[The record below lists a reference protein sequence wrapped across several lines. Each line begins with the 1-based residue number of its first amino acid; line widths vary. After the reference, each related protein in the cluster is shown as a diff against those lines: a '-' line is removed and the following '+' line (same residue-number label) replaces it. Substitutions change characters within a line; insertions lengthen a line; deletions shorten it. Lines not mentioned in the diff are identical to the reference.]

1 MAALVIFVPEN
12 LSMKIFRSYIFYLLL
27 SALLVSALF
36 LTGESLA
43 HRQTQTGPAPASR
56 EDAYRANNIGVALLE
71 QFKYKEGAEAFKN
84 ALKIDP
90 KLNLAHI
97 NLSIALFNV
106 PDLPAAQREAQNA
119 AALAPEAPQPYYIL
133 GLVAKLQS
141 KPDEALAAFQ
151 RVLKIDPNDVGTN
164 INVGQ
169 LYSQQRKYPEAIAA
183 FRLALAAEPY
193 NATALYNLGQAL
205 MRAGQRDEG
214 QKAIERFKQ
223 LRERG
228 SATTIGQN
236 YLEQGRYAEA
246 VASTG
251 AEPDLVDRTIPAV
264 TFTDATAVLLPGS
277 GDPARGPASAS
288 APSSIFGRQFKTSN
302 WNDASRQEVAA
313 ALGGNVTLFDMDG
326 DGSLD
331 LFWVT
336 PNEQHLFRS
345 AAGKFIDVTNQSGA
359 LAAKFNGTPIG
370 AVAGDFDNDGKPDLF
385 VIRDGSLSLYH
396 NDGAGK
402 FSDVTGAAGIPAY
415 PFLPSSVAFVDVD
428 HDGDL
433 DIFITGMADLSQAP
447 KGGSSAVFPEDFAGA
462 PNLLLRNDGNGR
474 VSDVTAAAK
483 FNTVGH
489 AVSVI
494 PTDFNNRRDMD
505 LLVVNY
511 GKAPELYSNQRDGTF
526 RNVSKDVGL
535 DIEGHWSCAA
545 AGDVNKDGYTDFVLG
560 RADGPA
566 LFVISDGKERFK
578 TSPLPAGSEA
588 ARATQFLDYDNDGL
602 LDCVMITDK
611 GLRVWRN
618 VGNGWTNTSERAV
631 APDLAGG
638 PTLPG
643 SGRVFAA
650 GDIDNDGDT
659 DILFLSASGVLKIG
673 RNDGG
678 NSNHSLRVK
687 LTGKVSNRSSVGTKI
702 EVRAGSLLQKLE
714 TSSASPPAAP
724 ADVLFGLG
732 KRPTAD
738 AVRVIW
744 PAGIVQAE
752 TEIARAANGSTTNP
766 RTASFVILDVTELDR
781 KPSSCPYLYAW
792 NGERFEFVTDF
803 MGGGE
808 MGYLEEPGRHN
819 TPDADE
825 YVRIRGDQ
833 LKERNGRYELRVT
846 NELEEALFADR
857 FQLIAVDHPQG
868 VGVYPNE
875 GMTDPPRPF
884 KLYATRDAHP
894 PLTAVDDH
902 GNDVLSRIACMD
914 RQYPDDFRRDRI
926 RGYAAEHTL
935 TMTLADTE
943 TVFTGTAGIPP
954 ASGNST
960 NANLINS
967 VAAGGG
973 RDARG
978 PSENVR
984 ASRRHPANE
993 RMVLLLTGW
1002 TDYAWSSDNVAAA
1015 QAGKSMM
1022 LPALQVKDD
1031 RGRWRTV
1038 IQDIGIPVGR
1048 PQTVTVDLTGK
1059 FLSSSR
1065 EVRIVTNM
1073 RILWDQILVDTS
1085 GEQTPLQMMRLD
1097 PVGADLRWRGFSRE
1111 ITPDGREPFGYDYEQ
1126 ISFTSPWKVMP
1137 GRYTREGDVREL
1149 LLKSDDMFVISRPGD
1164 EISLSFDAGK
1174 LAPLPAGW
1182 IRTFLLY
1189 SDGFSKEMDIN
1200 SASPDQVSPLP
1211 FHGMTKYPYADP
1223 ETYPMTAARRS
1234 YIDKYNTR
1242 LVTAE
1247 IPSIDTVLTNTMN
1260 FLSTSPSESR
1270 PHTAPRK

>member
-1 MAALVIFVPEN
+1 MAAVIILPPEN
-12 LSMKIFRSYIFYLLL
+12 LSMKIFLSYIFCLLL
-27 SALLVSALF
+27 SALLVPVLIVPR
-36 LTGESLA
+36 ESLA
-43 HRQTQTGPAPASR
+43 YRQTQTRPAAASR
-56 EDAYRANNIGVALLE
+56 EDAYRANNVGVALLE
-71 QFKYKEGAEAFKN
+71 QFKYKEGAEAFRN

-119 AALAPEAPQPYYIL
+119 AALVPEAAQPYYIL
-133 GLVAKLQS
+133 GLIAKLQS

-214 QKAIERFKQ
+214 QKATERFRQ

-228 SATTIGQN
+228 SATTVGQN

-251 AEPDLVDRTIPAV
+251 TESDLVDRTIPAV
-264 TFTDATAVLLPGS
+264 TFTDATAILLPGLP
-277 GDPARGPASAS
+277 DPARGFVPAST
-288 APSSIFGRQFKTSN
+288 PSSIFGHRFMTSN
-302 WNDASRQEVAA
+302 WNDASRQEIAA
-313 ALGGNVTLFDMDG
+313 ALGVNVTLFDMDG
-326 DGSLD
+326 DGNLD
-331 LFWVT
+331 LFWMT

-345 AAGKFIDVTNQSGA
+345 AAGKFVDVTKQSGA
-359 LAAKFNGTPIG
+359 LAAKFKGTPVG
-370 AVAGDFDNDGKPDLF
+370 AVAGDFDNDGKADLF
-385 VIRDGSLSLYH
+385 VIRDGSLALYH

-402 FSDVTGAAGIPAY
+402 FSDVTSAAGIPAY

-433 DIFITGMADLSQAP
+433 DIFITGVADLSQPP
-447 KGGSSAVFPEDFAGA
+447 KGRSLGGSSAVFPDDFAGA
-462 PNLLLRNDGNGR
+462 PNLLLRNDGNGKF
-474 VSDVTAAAK
+474 SDVTAAAK
-483 FNTVGH
+483 LNTIGH

-560 RADGPA
+560 QSDGPA
-566 LFVISDGKERFK
+566 LLVISDGRERFK

-618 VGNGWTNTSERAV
+618 VGDGWTDTSERAV
-631 APDLAGG
+631 SHDLGSPAISPGAGR
-638 PTLPG
+638 L
-643 SGRVFAA
+643 FAA

-702 EVRAGSLLQKLE
+702 EARAGSLLQKLE

-732 KRPTAD
+732 KRLTAD

-752 TEIARAANGSTTNP
+752 TEIGRAANGSTT
-766 RTASFVILDVTELDR
+766 TASSLTLNVTELDR

-792 NGERFEFVTDF
+792 NGKRFEFITDF

-819 TPDADE
+819 TPDPDE
-825 YVRIRGDQ
+825 YVRIRADQ

-857 FQLIAVDHPQG
+857 FQLIAMDHPQG
-868 VGVYPNE
+868 VAVFPNE

-894 PLTAVDDH
+894 PLTAVDDR
-902 GNDVLSRIACMD
+902 GNDVLSRIARMD
-914 RQYPDDFRRDRI
+914 RQYPDDFQRDRI
-926 RGYAAEHTL
+926 RGYADEHTL
-935 TMTLADTE
+935 TMKLAE
-943 TVFTGTAGIPP
+943 TATREHI
-954 ASGNST
+954 
-960 NANLINS
+960 L
-967 VAAGGG
+967 
-973 RDARG
+973 
-978 PSENVR
+978 
-984 ASRRHPANE
+984 
-993 RMVLLLTGW
+993 LLLTGW

-1022 LPALQVKDD
+1022 LPALQVKDAK
-1031 RGRWRTV
+1031 GQWRTV
-1038 IQDIGIPVGR
+1038 IEDIGIPVGR

-1085 GEQTPLQMMRLD
+1085 GEQTPLRMMRLD

-1164 EISLSFDAGK
+1164 EMSLSFDARK
-1174 LAPLPAGW
+1174 LPSVRAGW
-1182 IRTFLLY
+1182 TRTFLLY
-1189 SDGFSKEMDIN
+1189 ADGFSKEMDIN

-1223 ETYPMTAARRS
+1223 EAYPLTAARRA

-1242 LVTAE
+1242 LVTTE
-1247 IPSIDTVLTNTMN
+1247 ISSIDTLLSLTKGAT
-1260 FLSTSPSESR
+1260 
-1270 PHTAPRK
+1270 KD

>member
-1 MAALVIFVPEN
+1 MAAVVILHPEN
-12 LSMKIFRSYIFYLLL
+12 LSMKIFLSYIFCLLL
-27 SALLVSALF
+27 SALLVPVLIVPR
-36 LTGESLA
+36 ESLA
-43 HRQTQTGPAPASR
+43 YRQTQTRPAPASR

-90 KLNLAHI
+90 KLNLARI

-119 AALAPEAPQPYYIL
+119 AVLAPEAPQPYYIL
-133 GLVAKLQS
+133 GLIAKLQS
-141 KPDEALAAFQ
+141 KPDEALTAFQ

-164 INVGQ
+164 VNVGQ

-214 QKAIERFKQ
+214 QKATERFKQ

-228 SATTIGQN
+228 SATTIGPN

-251 AEPDLVDRTIPAV
+251 AEPELVDRAIPAV
-264 TFTDATAVLLPGS
+264 TFTDATAVMLPGS
-277 GDPARGPASAS
+277 ADAPHPTLAA
-288 APSSIFGRQFKTSN
+288 APSSIFGRQFKTTN
-302 WNDASRQEVAA
+302 WNDASRQEVASA
-313 ALGGNVTLFDMDG
+313 FGGNVTLFDMDG

-331 LFWVT
+331 LFWMT

-345 AAGKFIDVTNQSGA
+345 AAGKFVDVTNQSGA
-359 LAAKFNGTPIG
+359 LAAKFNGTPVG

-402 FSDVTGAAGIPAY
+402 FSDVTGAAGIPPY

-433 DIFITGMADLSQAP
+433 DIFITGVADLSQAA
-447 KGGSSAVFPEDFAGA
+447 KDGTSAVFPEDFAGA
-462 PNLLLRNDGNGR
+462 PNLLLRNDGNGKFT
-474 VSDVTAAAK
+474 DVTAAAK
-483 FNTVGH
+483 LNTVGH

-505 LLVVNY
+505 LLVVSY

-526 RNVSKDVGL
+526 RNVARDVGL
-535 DIEGHWSCAA
+535 DVEGHWTCAA
-545 AGDVNKDGYTDFVLG
+545 AGDVNKDGYTDFFFG
-560 RADGPA
+560 RADGPG
-566 LFVISDGKERFK
+566 LFAISDGKERFK
-578 TSPLPAGSEA
+578 TVAAPAGSEA
-588 ARATQFLDYDNDGL
+588 ARAAQFLDYDNDGL

-618 VGNGWTNTSERAV
+618 VGSGWVDTSERAV
-631 APDLAGG
+631 ARDLASG
-638 PTLPG
+638 PAALAA
-643 SGRVFAA
+643 GRLFAS
-650 GDIDNDGDT
+650 GDIDGDGDA
-659 DILFLSASGVLKIG
+659 DIIVRSSWGNLRIE

-678 NSNHSLRVK
+678 NGNHSLRVN
-687 LTGKVSNRSSVGTKI
+687 LTAKVSNRSGVGAKI
-702 EVRAGSLLQKLE
+702 EARAGSLVQKLE
-714 TSSASPPAAP
+714 TSSASPAVAP

-732 KRPTAD
+732 QRTTVD
-738 AVRVIW
+738 AVRVLW

-752 TEIARAANGSTTNP
+752 TEITRPA
-766 RTASFVILDVTELDR
+766 TASLLTLSVTELDR

-792 NGERFEFVTDF
+792 NGKRFEFITDF

-819 TPDADE
+819 TPDPDE

-868 VGVYPNE
+868 VAIYPNE

-902 GNDVLSRIACMD
+902 KNDVLSRIARMD
-914 RQYPDDFRRDRI
+914 RQYPDDFQRDRI
-926 RGYAAEHTL
+926 RGYANGHTL
-935 TMTLADTE
+935 TMKLAE
-943 TVFTGTAGIPP
+943 TAT
-954 ASGNST
+954 
-960 NANLINS
+960 
-967 VAAGGG
+967 
-973 RDARG
+973 
-978 PSENVR
+978 SE
-984 ASRRHPANE
+984 HIL
-993 RMVLLLTGW
+993 LLLTGW
-1002 TDYAWSSDNVAAA
+1002 TDYSWSSDNVAAS

-1059 FLSSSR
+1059 FLSPSR

-1085 GEQTPLQMMRLD
+1085 GQQTPLRMMRLD
-1097 PVGADLRWRGFSRE
+1097 PVRAELHWRGFSRE

-1126 ISFTSPWKVMP
+1126 ISLTSPWKVMQ

-1164 EISLSFDAGK
+1164 EISLSFDARQ
-1174 LAPLPAGW
+1174 LPPVRAGW
-1182 IRTFLLY
+1182 TRTFLLY
-1189 SDGFSKEMDIN
+1189 ADGFSKEMDIN

-1223 ETYPMTAARRS
+1223 EAYPMTAARRA

-1247 IPSIDTVLTNTMN
+1247 IPSIDTVLANTTD
-1260 FLSTSPSESR
+1260 FVSR
-1270 PHTAPRK
+1270 

>member
-1 MAALVIFVPEN
+1 MRSIPEY
-12 LSMKIFRSYIFYLLL
+12 LSMKIFRNYASSLLL
-27 SALLVSALF
+27 STFFALAVF
-36 LTGESLA
+36 LTGGSLA
-43 HRQTQTGPAPASR
+43 HREPQTRPTPASR

-71 QFKYKEGAEAFKN
+71 QFKHKEGAEAFKN

-90 KLNLAHI
+90 KLNLARI

-119 AALAPEAPQPYYIL
+119 AAFAPEVPQPYYIL
-133 GLVAKLQS
+133 GLIAKLQS
-141 KPDEALAAFQ
+141 KSDEALAAFQ
-151 RVLKIDPNDVGTN
+151 RVLKIDPGDVATN

-169 LYSQQRKYPEAIAA
+169 IYSQQRKYPEAIAA

-214 QKAIERFKQ
+214 LKATERFRQ

-246 VASTG
+246 IASTG

-264 TFTDATAVLLPGS
+264 SFTDATAVVLAQA
-277 GDPARGPASAS
+277 PARGVATAST
-288 APSSIFGRQFKTSN
+288 PSSIFGRQLKTSN
-302 WNDASRQEVAA
+302 WNDASRQEFAA
-313 ALGGNVTLFDMDG
+313 ALGGIVTLFDMDG

-331 LFWVT
+331 VFWLT
-336 PNEQHLFRS
+336 DTAQHLFRS
-345 AAGKFIDVTNQSGA
+345 AGGKLIDVTQQSGA
-359 LAAKFNGTPIG
+359 LTAKFSGLPVG
-370 AVAGDFDNDGKPDLF
+370 AVAGDFDNDGKADLF

-402 FSDVTGAAGIPAY
+402 FSDVTGTASIPAY

-433 DIFITGMADLSQAP
+433 DIFVTGLADLSQAP
-447 KGGSSAVFPEDFAGA
+447 KGGSLSVFPTDFAGA
-462 PNLLLRNDGNGR
+462 PNLLLRNDGNGKF
-474 VSDVTAAAK
+474 SDVTAASK
-483 FNTVGH
+483 LNTVGH
-489 AVSVI
+489 AVAVI

-505 LLVVNY
+505 LLLVSY
-511 GKAPELYSNQRDGTF
+511 GKAPELFSNQRDGTF

-535 DIEGHWSCAA
+535 EIEGNWISAA

-588 ARATQFLDYDNDGL
+588 ARAIQLLDYDNDGL
-602 LDCVMITDK
+602 LDCIMITNK
-611 GLRVWRN
+611 GVAVWRN
-618 VGNGWTNTSERAV
+618 VGNDWVNTSQRAV
-631 APDLAGG
+631 AADVGSSAL
-638 PTLPG
+638 G
-643 SGRVFAA
+643 SGRTLGA
-650 GDIDNDGDT
+650 GDIDSDGDT
-659 DILFLSASGVLKIG
+659 DILFQSASGMLRFG

-678 NSNHSLRVK
+678 NSHHSLRVK
-687 LTGKVSNRSSVGTKI
+687 LIGKVSNRSSVGTKI

-714 TSSASPPAAP
+714 TSSASPAAVP

-732 KRPTAD
+732 KRQTAD

-752 TEIARAANGSTTNP
+752 TAIAGTATGSTTNP
-766 RTASFVILDVTELDR
+766 KTASFLTLDVTELDR

-792 NGERFEFVTDF
+792 NGERFEFITDF

-808 MGYLEEPGRHN
+808 MGHLEVPGRYN
-819 TPDADE
+819 KPDPDE

-846 NELEEALFADR
+846 NELEEAVFADR
-857 FQLIAVDHPQG
+857 FQLVAVDHPEG
-868 VGVYPNE
+868 VDVYPNE
-875 GMTDPPRPF
+875 GLTDPPRPF
-884 KLYATRDAHP
+884 KLYATRVAHA

-902 GNDVLSRIACMD
+902 GNDVLSRIARMD
-914 RQYPDDFRRDRI
+914 RQYPDNFRRDRI
-926 RGYAAEHTL
+926 RGYAEEHTL
-935 TMTLADTE
+935 TMKLADPVTQTVSLRVKGNE
-943 TVFTGTAGIPP
+943 TVRTQT
-954 ASGNST
+954 NS
-960 NANLINS
+960 L
-967 VAAGGG
+967 
-973 RDARG
+973 RY
-978 PSENVR
+978 
-984 ASRRHPANE
+984 E
-993 RMVLLLTGW
+993 RVILLLTGW
-1002 TDYAWSSDNVAAA
+1002 TDYAWSSDNLAAA
-1015 QAGKSMM
+1015 QGRKSMM
-1022 LPALQVKDD
+1022 LPALQVRDD
-1031 RGRWRTV
+1031 GGRWRTV

-1085 GEQTPLQMMRLD
+1085 GEQAPLQMMRLD

-1137 GRYTREGDVREL
+1137 GRYTREGNVREL

-1164 EISLSFDAGK
+1164 EISLSFDARK
-1174 LAPLPAGW
+1174 LPLVRPGW
-1182 IRTFLLY
+1182 NRTFLFY
-1189 SDGFSKEMDIN
+1189 ADGFSKEMDIN
-1200 SASPDQVSPLP
+1200 SASPDQVFPLP
-1211 FHGMTKYPYADP
+1211 FHGMTRYPYADP
-1223 ETYPMTAARRS
+1223 EKYPMTAAQRA
-1234 YIDKYNTR
+1234 YMDKYNTR
-1242 LVTAE
+1242 LVTTQ
-1247 IPSIDTVLTNTMN
+1247 ISSIDTLLTT
-1260 FLSTSPSESR
+1260 PSVGAPLRGR
-1270 PHTAPRK
+1270 PR